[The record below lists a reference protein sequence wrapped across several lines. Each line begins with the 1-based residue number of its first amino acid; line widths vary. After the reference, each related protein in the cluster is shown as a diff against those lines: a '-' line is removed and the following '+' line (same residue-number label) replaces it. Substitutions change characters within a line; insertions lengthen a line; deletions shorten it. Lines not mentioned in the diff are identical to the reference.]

1 MFVERVC
8 GRAVRSRRGCVRCV
22 WRRRYSAGLRGRP
35 SRPHR
40 SPRRLTAEAEAE
52 IAALRRAAGAGPVAL
67 GAVLGRPASTVGKAL
82 LRFGLSRPERERA
95 GQLLHVDIKRPGRF
109 RRPGK
114 ALPAAERRTPS
125 SIAHPRTA
133 PRRSPSGCAGTTAAD
148 RTPRSAAF
156 LPRSAP
162 P

>member
-8 GRAVRSRRGCVRCV
+8 GCAVRSRGGCGRCV

-52 IAALRRAAGAGPVAL
+52 AEIAALRRAAGAGPVAL
-67 GAVLGRPASTVGKAL
+67 GAVLGRPASAVGKAL
-82 LRFGLSRPERERA
+82 LRLGLSRPERERA

-114 ALPAAERRTPS
+114 ALPAAERRTPG
-125 SIAHPRTA
+125 R
-133 PRRSPSGCAGTTAAD
+133 GAG
-148 RTPRSAAF
+148 RQF
-156 LPRSAP
+156 LHVAVDDHSRLA
-162 P
+162 